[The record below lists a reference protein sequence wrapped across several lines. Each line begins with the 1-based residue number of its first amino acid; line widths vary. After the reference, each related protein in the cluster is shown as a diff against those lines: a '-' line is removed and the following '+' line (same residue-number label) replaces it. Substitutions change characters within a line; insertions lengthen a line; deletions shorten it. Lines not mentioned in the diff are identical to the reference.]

1 MREGPKQRFG
11 LPYGAKRGME
21 KRIRRGKG
29 GKEEKMKAEKEQG
42 GKEKENEEQ
51 RTREG

>member
-1 MREGPKQRFG
+1 MSLLTHP

-29 GKEEKMKAEKEQG
+29 GKEEKMKTEKEQG